1 MSKISIA
8 IDGPSGAGKST
19 LAKMMAKEFGF
30 IYVDTGA
37 MYRAIGLYVCRKG
50 VQTSDIPGVIAC
62 LDDISVDIRYVDG
75 AQHVFLNDED
85 VSGLIRTEEI
95 SRYASAVSAIPEVR
109 AFLLSLQRTLAQNS
123 DVIMDGRDI
132 GTVVLPDAPIKVFL
146 TADDS
151 DRAMRRYTE
160 LKERGEDVTF
170 EGVLANL
177 RERDRH
183 DSERAAAPLRPAED
197 AVLLD
202 TTGIGLEE
210 SAAMLKDIIT
220 EKMDYVF

>member
-183 DSERAAAPLRPAED
+183 DSERAVAPLRPAED

>member
-123 DVIMDGRDI
+123 DW
-132 GTVVLPDAPIKVFL
+132 L
-146 TADDS
+146 
-151 DRAMRRYTE
+151 
-160 LKERGEDVTF
+160 
-170 EGVLANL
+170 
-177 RERDRH
+177 
-183 DSERAAAPLRPAED
+183 
-197 AVLLD
+197 
-202 TTGIGLEE
+202 
-210 SAAMLKDIIT
+210 
-220 EKMDYVF
+220 

>member
-146 TADDS
+146 TANDS

-183 DSERAAAPLRPAED
+183 DSERAVAPLRPAED

>member
-146 TADDS
+146 TANDS

-202 TTGIGLEE
+202 TTELDFDGSRQAL
-210 SAAMLKDIIT
+210 LKIIRERT
-220 EKMDYVF
+220 AQ

>member
-132 GTVVLPDAPIKVFL
+132 GTVILPDAPIKVFL
-146 TADDS
+146 TANDS

-210 SAAMLKDIIT
+210 SAAMLKNIIT
-220 EKMDYVF
+220 EKMDHVF

>member
-109 AFLLSLQRTLAQNS
+109 VFLLSLQRTLAQNS

-146 TADDS
+146 TANDS

-220 EKMDYVF
+220 EKMDHVF

>member
-50 VQTSDIPGVIAC
+50 VQTSDMPGVIAC
-62 LDDISVDIRYVDG
+62 LDDISVDLRYVDG

-183 DSERAAAPLRPAED
+183 DSERAVAPLRPAED

>member
-50 VQTSDIPGVIAC
+50 VQTSDIPGVISC

-146 TADDS
+146 TANDS

-183 DSERAAAPLRPAED
+183 DSERAVAPLCPAED

-220 EKMDYVF
+220 EKMDHVF

>member
-146 TADDS
+146 TANDS

-160 LKERGEDVTF
+160 LKERGEDVTL

-183 DSERAAAPLRPAED
+183 DSERAVAPLGPAED

-220 EKMDYVF
+220 EKMDHVF

>member
-1 MSKISIA
+1 M
-8 IDGPSGAGKST
+8 
-19 LAKMMAKEFGF
+19 
-30 IYVDTGA
+30 
-37 MYRAIGLYVCRKG
+37 
-50 VQTSDIPGVIAC
+50 
-62 LDDISVDIRYVDG
+62 
-75 AQHVFLNDED
+75 
-85 VSGLIRTEEI
+85 SGLIRTEEI

-146 TADDS
+146 TANDS

-183 DSERAAAPLRPAED
+183 DSERAVAPLRPAED

>member
-62 LDDISVDIRYVDG
+62 LDDISVDLRYVDG

-170 EGVLANL
+170 EGVFASL

-183 DSERAAAPLRPAED
+183 DSERAVAPLRPADD

>member
-62 LDDISVDIRYVDG
+62 LDDISGDIRYVDG

-177 RERDRH
+177 RERDGH
-183 DSERAAAPLRPAED
+183 DSERAVAPLRPAED

>member
-183 DSERAAAPLRPAED
+183 DSERAVAPLRPAED

-220 EKMDYVF
+220 EKMDHVF

>member
-62 LDDISVDIRYVDG
+62 LDDISVDIRYVNG

-146 TADDS
+146 TANDS

-183 DSERAAAPLRPAED
+183 DSERAVAPLRPAED

>member
-197 AVLLD
+197 AILLD

-220 EKMDYVF
+220 EKMNHVF

>member
-146 TADDS
+146 TANDS

-220 EKMDYVF
+220 EKMDHVF

>member
-50 VQTSDIPGVIAC
+50 VQTSDIPGVITC

-183 DSERAAAPLRPAED
+183 DSERVVAPLRPAED

-220 EKMDYVF
+220 EKMDHVF

>member
-1 MSKISIA
+1 MGKISIA

-37 MYRAIGLYVCRKG
+37 MYRAIGLYVCRRGIEPTDTTG
-50 VQTSDIPGVIAC
+50 VKAC
-62 LDDISVDIRYVDG
+62 LDGISVDIRYVDG

-95 SRYASAVSAIPEVR
+95 SKYASAVSAIPEVR
-109 AFLLSLQRTLAQNS
+109 SFLLSLQRTLAQNNN
-123 DVIMDGRDI
+123 VIMDGRDI
-132 GTVVLPDAPIKVFL
+132 GTVVLPDAPIKIFL
-146 TADDS
+146 TAADS

-160 LKERGEDVTF
+160 LIEKGEKVTF

-183 DSERAAAPLRPAED
+183 DSERAVAPLRPAQD
-197 AVLLD
+197 AVMLD

-210 SAAMLKDIIT
+210 SAAKLKDIIT
-220 EKMDYVF
+220 EKMHHVF